1 MAAGAFRSA
10 SAAKAA
16 AGSSSPSPPTPM
28 RLPSGT
34 RGGEARLAGTC
45 PEEVQGQAGCHCMR
59 TEGEAAVLAPG
70 VAPQRVSLP
79 RHVTASVG
87 PSPRGSVAHPPSHAV
102 KPFPPQPQPRSPA
115 PIHVCGPAGL
125 SHLASDGP
133 LTVRLLSLQQPRPG
147 GLTVQP
153 VDGTHPEDGKFVTDE
168 EEHCDPMHSF
178 CGDPYYV
185 YEAKCAPCHGT
196 GSVRS
201 AAGGRRGGRQSLVT
215 CPHCHGV
222 GVSRSVTTRFIPS
235 EEHHGAMSLGR
246 SVKAEKKQI
255 GLAANPT
262 APRKAP
268 SYFRRR
274 SSSGDSSSGNGASAN
289 GNGASA
295 NGASAG
301 DAKGSSNGNGAAAS
315 AANKDSAAG
324 AADRKPSAA
333 GI

>member
-34 RGGEARLAGTC
+34 RGGKLVSPALVQRKCRGRPAAIVCGQRERRPFSRPVSHHNGSHGLAG
-45 PEEVQGQAGCHCMR
+45 
-59 TEGEAAVLAPG
+59 
-70 VAPQRVSLP
+70 SLFS
-79 RHVTASVG
+79 RWTGH
-87 PSPRGSVAHPPSHAV
+87 
-102 KPFPPQPQPRSPA
+102 
-115 PIHVCGPAGL
+115 I
-125 SHLASDGP
+125 
-133 LTVRLLSLQQPRPG
+133 
-147 GLTVQP
+147 
-153 VDGTHPEDGKFVTDE
+153 PEDGKFVTDE